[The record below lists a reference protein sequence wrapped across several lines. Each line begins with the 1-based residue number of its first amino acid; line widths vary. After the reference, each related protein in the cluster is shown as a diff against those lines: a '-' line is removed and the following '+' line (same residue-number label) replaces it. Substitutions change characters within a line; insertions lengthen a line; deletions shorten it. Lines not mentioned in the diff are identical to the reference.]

1 MCMREQPCR
10 SRRTHDA
17 LPHLQ
22 HPMHAA
28 AIGGRSLLV
37 CTMVFGRMWLGGALR
52 GVCSVRLQAAW
63 RRGETSAGPAWPRR
77 EASDDRGAHL
87 LIRPF
92 EGMCQPALST

>member
-52 GVCSVRLQAAW
+52 GVCSVPGFSLPGDVERPARA
-63 RRGETSAGPAWPRR
+63 RRGHAERRATIGVLTS
-77 EASDDRGAHL
+77 
-87 LIRPF
+87 
-92 EGMCQPALST
+92 